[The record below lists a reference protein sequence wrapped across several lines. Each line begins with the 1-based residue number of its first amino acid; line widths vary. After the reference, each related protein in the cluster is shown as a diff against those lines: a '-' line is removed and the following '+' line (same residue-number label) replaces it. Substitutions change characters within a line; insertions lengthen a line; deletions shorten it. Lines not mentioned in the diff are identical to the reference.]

1 MQERELEDLVAFLPP
16 LLQAL
21 ERLGFAARHLHPP
34 NLPGLLAAMARRDA
48 DLRATAPRLGAWP
61 ADLDHIRGPLM
72 SAAEATIAAYDGLHA
87 AADAPK
93 PLIEVFRALRH
104 ATRAQEALYPLA
116 AGLPPV
122 SRFFLDPSL
131 RGDEGLARRLA
142 QAPSSPDTGVLHY
155 DNAPEARGGFSIYVP
170 EYYAP
175 EVPLP
180 LVVALH
186 GGSGEGRG
194 FLWSWLRD
202 ARSRGAILVTPTA
215 VGRTWAISGP
225 DPDSPNLIRLL
236 DYVRGRWNVDPGRM
250 LLTGMSDGGTFTYVS
265 GLEPT
270 SPFTHLAPVS
280 AAFHPMLAGFAE
292 PARLAG
298 LPIHIVHGA
307 LDWMFPVDMARE
319 AAAQLAQVGAAVSYT
334 EIDDLSHTYPR
345 EANARLLAWLDAP
358 TLGEA

>member
-1 MQERELEDLVAFLPP
+1 VEERELDDLVAFLPP

-21 ERLGFAARHLHPP
+21 ERLGFVSRYLNPP
-34 NLPGLLAAMARRDA
+34 DFEELLAAVGQPDA
-48 DLRATAPRLGAWP
+48 ELRGQAQRLQAWP
-61 ADLDHIRGPLM
+61 EALDHVRAPLL
-72 SAAEATIAAYDGLHA
+72 AAADAALAAYDGLRA
-87 AADAPK
+87 AAHDPETLTA
-93 PLIEVFRALRH
+93 VFRALRH
-104 ATRAQEALYPLA
+104 VPRANEALYPLA
-116 AGLPPV
+116 ASLPPV
-122 SRFFLDPSL
+122 SRFFLDPDL
-131 RGDEGLARRLA
+131 RTDAELVRRLA
-142 QAPSSPDTGVLHY
+142 HAEPSAGTGVLHY

-170 EYYAP
+170 EYYDP
-175 EVPLP
+175 EAAWP

-186 GGSGEGRG
+186 GGSGNGRN

-215 VGRTWAISGP
+215 TGRTWALSGP
-225 DPDSPNLIRLL
+225 DPDTPNLIRLL
-236 DYVRGRWNVDPGRM
+236 NYVRGRWNIDPARM

-280 AAFHPMLAGFAE
+280 AAFHPMLASFAE
-292 PARLAG
+292 PERITG

-319 AAAQLAQVGAAVSYT
+319 AAADLGKSGAAVTYV

-345 EANARLLAWLDAP
+345 EANAQILAWLGVA
-358 TLGEA
+358 